1 MDAANLN
8 TPGAKMYRG
17 FDEETRDILKPLMSS
32 KYVFRFYLKLYV
44 HSCLS
49 VKAGKRGHLGN
60 NARK

>member
-8 TPGAKMYRG
+8 TPGAKMYRS

-32 KYVFRFYLKLYV
+32 KYVFVFLLHLNFYV

-49 VKAGKRGHLGN
+49 VNPEKRGHL
-60 NARK
+60 RK